1 MLFSDLN
8 FIFRALPLFL
18 IIYYLTPY
26 KLRKAVLLLASLAFY
41 LYSAGYFVIVLV
53 GAVVINYALS
63 AGVSRKKKV
72 PFVIS
77 LVIDAGLLVIFKIT
91 SCLGLG
97 IPFPDGSIFNLV
109 LPLGISFYAF
119 KLISYQADLYM
130 GRTKKASF
138 INLAVYITDF
148 TQIVSGPIGRYGDSI
163 VCTNRIVSSSEK
175 ALTRIKGALSNISNG
190 LTYFIAGLF
199 LKIILADH
207 LAILWNEIGTIGYDS
222 ISTPLAWIGVFV
234 YSMNLYLDFW
244 GYSLMAA
251 GLGVML
257 GGVFVRNFKNPYAAK
272 SVSDFYR
279 RWHITLGDWF
289 RDYIYIP
296 LGGSRCGSLRTIF
309 SLSVVWFLT
318 GLWHGVTVNY
328 LIWAGILLILI
339 ICEKFILSRNET
351 LYSIVGRINVWVII
365 PLTWIVFAIRSFG
378 DLEVYFMRLFGLVP
392 SSAVINASDYSGIL
406 SEGWVY
412 IAASAVILLPGIRTS
427 FIEHR
432 RGKVWSVLLFIM
444 FWLSIYSICGAVT
457 NPFMYMSF

>member
-1 MLFSDLN
+1 M
-8 FIFRALPLFL
+8 
-18 IIYYLTPY
+18 
-26 KLRKAVLLLASLAFY
+26 AFY
-41 LYSAGYFVIVLV
+41 TFSAGYFVIVLV
-53 GAVVINYALS
+53 SAVVINYALS
-63 AGVSRKKKV
+63 SGVVRKKKA
-72 PFVIS
+72 PFVTAI
-77 LVIDAGLLVIFKIT
+77 VIDSGLLAAFKIT
-91 SCLGLG
+91 SALGLG
-97 IPFPDGSIFNLV
+97 IPFPDGSIFKLV
-109 LPLGISFYAF
+109 LPLGISFYVF

-130 GRTKKASF
+130 GRTGKASF
-138 INLAVYITDF
+138 INLAVYVTDF
-148 TQIVSGPIGRYGDSI
+148 TQIVSGPIGRFGDSI
-163 VCTNRIVSSSEK
+163 VNTNKIISSSEK
-175 ALTRIKGALSNISNG
+175 PLTRLKGALSNISDG
-190 LTYFIAGLF
+190 RTYFIAGMF

-257 GGVFVRNFKNPYAAK
+257 GAVFIRNFKNPYSAK
-272 SVSDFYR
+272 SVSEFYR

-296 LGGSRCGSLRTIF
+296 LGGSRHGSLRTIF

-328 LIWAGILLILI
+328 LMWAGVLLILI

-351 LYSIVGRINVWVII
+351 LYSVIGRINVWVII
-365 PLTWIVFAIRSFG
+365 PLTWIVFAIRSLSE
-378 DLEVYFMRLFGLVP
+378 LEAYFMRLFGFVP
-392 SSAVINASDYSGIL
+392 STAVINASDYSRIL
-406 SEGWVY
+406 SEGWFY
-412 IAASAVILLPGIRTS
+412 IAASAVVLIPGIRTS

-432 RGKVWSVLLFIM
+432 RDKVWSVLLFIM
-444 FWLSIYSICGAVT
+444 FWLCIYSICGAVT